1 MIEKKPTRDA
11 YGEELVELGRE
22 NPNIVV
28 LEADISKSTKT
39 CYFAKEFPERFFNV
53 GVAEQNE
60 AMVAAGLAS
69 CGLIPFMSTYAVFG
83 SMRCCEQIRTFI
95 CYTNLNVK
103 IAVSH
108 GGLTPGSDGVTHQA
122 TEDIGVLRS
131 FPNLTI
137 IMPTDFN
144 MTKAAVRAAVNH
156 IGPVY
161 LRFTRDPV
169 PVIYGKD
176 MDFKIGRAIKL
187 KEGKDVTIV
196 SLGDMAWS
204 SLQAAEV
211 LEKDGISAE
220 VIDMPTVKPVDE
232 DAIIISARKTGAVV
246 TIEDHQI
253 TGGLGSAVAEVLAEN
268 YPVPVKRIGL
278 KNTFAQ
284 SGEYELLLKKYGLG
298 IDDIIEAAIS
308 VIKMKG
314 YRHLTK
320 IGDHRDYESK

>member
-1 MIEKKPTRDA
+1 MKESAPTRDA
-11 YGEELVELGRE
+11 YGDELVALGGQ
-22 NPNIVV
+22 NPSIVV

-39 CYFAKEFPERFFNV
+39 CYFASKFPDRFFNV

-60 AMVAAGLAS
+60 AVIAAGLAS

-83 SMRCCEQIRTFI
+83 SMRCAEQIRTFI

-144 MTKAAVRAAVNH
+144 MAKAAVRKAASH

-161 LRFTRDPV
+161 LRFTRDGV
-169 PVIYGKD
+169 PIIYKED
-176 MDFKIGRAIKL
+176 IDFKIGKSIKL
-187 KEGKDVTIV
+187 KEGKDITII
-196 SLGDMAWS
+196 SLGDMAHS
-204 SLQAAEV
+204 SLKAAEI
-211 LEKDGISAE
+211 LESDGISAE
-220 VIDMPTVKPVDE
+220 VIDMPTIKPIDE
-232 DAIIISARKTGAVV
+232 EAIILSARKTKAVV
-246 TIEDHQI
+246 TVEDHQI
-253 TGGLGSAVAEVLAEN
+253 IGGLGSAVSEVLSEN

-278 KNTFAQ
+278 INTFAQ
-284 SGEYELLLKKYGLG
+284 SGEYEMLLKKYGMG
-298 IDDIIEAAIS
+298 IDDVINAAKS
-308 VIKMKG
+308 AIKMK
-314 YRHLTK
+314 R
-320 IGDHRDYESK
+320 